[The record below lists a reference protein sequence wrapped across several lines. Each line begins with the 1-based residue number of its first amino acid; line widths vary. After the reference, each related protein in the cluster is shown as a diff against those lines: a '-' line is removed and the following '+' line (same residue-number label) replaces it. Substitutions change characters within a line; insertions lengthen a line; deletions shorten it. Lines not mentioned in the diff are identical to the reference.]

1 MPTGPTTWRRGNALT
16 GGVAVAGRQVGSVD
30 DWEEREGVSP
40 NNVLRVGAHRGDG
53 AMVKGGFWP
62 AWRRFLDG
70 GVLWSKVA
78 GEVDTCGTGESKRK
92 MDLILVRGR
101 KMDEELRKGGAHQK
115 AAMVALIPSLPAK
128 DSGGGVD
135 QRQWGGV

>member
-1 MPTGPTTWRRGNALT
+1 
-16 GGVAVAGRQVGSVD
+16 
-30 DWEEREGVSP
+30 
-40 NNVLRVGAHRGDG
+40 
-53 AMVKGGFWP
+53 MVKGGFWP

-78 GEVDTCGTGESKRK
+78 GEVDTCGAGESKRK